1 MLPAIVIG
9 GLDGRV
15 GSLPI
20 WNFLM
25 RAVGIIALAVWSA
38 CLFSSTDAKAGTV
51 LITEQEASLP
61 ADRIV
66 VGARG
71 ITRGPRI
78 ELVQPGESA
87 YSPMRFHVKF
97 HSFGGAKVDI
107 GTLRVTYLK
116 TPEVDLTPRVVRFAH
131 SAGIDIPDAEAPAGE
146 HFLRVEV
153 TDSEG
158 RTRTSVLALKVSR

>member
-1 MLPAIVIG
+1 
-9 GLDGRV
+9 
-15 GSLPI
+15 
-20 WNFLM
+20 M
-25 RAVGIIALAVWSA
+25 RAVGVIALAVWTA
-38 CLFSSTDAKAGTV
+38 CFFSPPDARAGTV

-61 ADRIV
+61 SDRIV

-87 YSPMRFHVKF
+87 YSPMRFHVRF

-107 GTLRVTYLK
+107 GTLRVIYLK
-116 TPEVDLTPRVVRFAH
+116 TPEIDLTPRVVRFAH

-153 TDSEG
+153 TDSEAEPG
-158 RTRTSVLALKVSR
+158 VRFWP